1 VGEEVEVHSRT
12 IGEYAMNKQ
21 LLYGVASA
29 VVMYSFVGGAGLAYA
44 DVNLWIDDSSGN
56 IGLVDVT
63 TGKVSFVHNTGW
75 IMTDIGFIGSQMY
88 GVTFPNLFSINKT
101 TGASTLIGSTFSDP
115 GMNAL
120 VGAGTGLLGA
130 SNTTTTT
137 NIYSINPT
145 TAALTVRATSPLPS
159 AGDLAFAGGTLFES
173 AVDLNGFDRLVDVT
187 THSIVGQFHTP
198 TTFGF
203 SNVNGLADNGATMY
217 AVAGTEIYS
226 VNLGN
231 GLLTPVLNYSGHALG
246 AANGAA
252 FDPPGTIPEP
262 STWMMMLL
270 GFVGLGF
277 FGYRASRKGVAV
289 A

>member
-1 VGEEVEVHSRT
+1 
-12 IGEYAMNKQ
+12 
-21 LLYGVASA
+21 
-29 VVMYSFVGGAGLAYA
+29 
-44 DVNLWIDDSSGN
+44 
-56 IGLVDVT
+56 
-63 TGKVSFVHNTGW
+63 
-75 IMTDIGFIGSQMY
+75 
-88 GVTFPNLFSINKT
+88 
-101 TGASTLIGSTFSDP
+101 
-115 GMNAL
+115 
-120 VGAGTGLLGA
+120 
-130 SNTTTTT
+130 
-137 NIYSINPT
+137 
-145 TAALTVRATSPLPS
+145 
-159 AGDLAFAGGTLFES
+159 LFES
-173 AVDLNGFDRLVDVT
+173 AVDLNGFDQLVDVT

-262 STWMMMLL
+262 STWMMVLL

-277 FGYRASRKGVAV
+277 FGYRASRKSVAV

>member
-1 VGEEVEVHSRT
+1 
-12 IGEYAMNKQ
+12 
-21 LLYGVASA
+21 
-29 VVMYSFVGGAGLAYA
+29 
-44 DVNLWIDDSSGN
+44 
-56 IGLVDVT
+56 
-63 TGKVSFVHNTGW
+63 
-75 IMTDIGFIGSQMY
+75 MTDIGFIGSQMY

-130 SNTTTTT
+130 SNTTVTT
-137 NIYSINPT
+137 NVYSIDPA
-145 TAALTVRATSPLPS
+145 TAALTVVATSPLPS
-159 AGDLAFAGGTLFES
+159 AGDLAFAGGSLFES

-203 SNVNGLADNGATMY
+203 SDVNGLADNGATMY

-231 GLLTPVLNYSGHALG
+231 GLLTPVLDYSGHGLG

-252 FDPPGTIPEP
+252 FDPPGGAAFVPPGTIPEP

-270 GFVGLGF
+270 GFAGLGF
-277 FGYRASRKGVAV
+277 LGYRASCKSVAV

>member
-1 VGEEVEVHSRT
+1 
-12 IGEYAMNKQ
+12 
-21 LLYGVASA
+21 
-29 VVMYSFVGGAGLAYA
+29 
-44 DVNLWIDDSSGN
+44 
-56 IGLVDVT
+56 LVDVT
-63 TGKVSFVHNTGW
+63 TGKVSLVNNTGE
-75 IMTDIGFIGSQMY
+75 ILNDIGFIGSQMY
-88 GVTFPNLFSINKT
+88 GVTFPNLFFINKT

-130 SNTTTTT
+130 SNTTATT
-137 NIYSINPT
+137 NIYSISPT
-145 TAALTVRATSPLPS
+145 TAALTVVATSPLPS
-159 AGDLAFAGGTLFES
+159 AGDLAFAGSALFES

-187 THSIVGQFHTP
+187 THLVVGQFHTP
-198 TTFGF
+198 TIFGF
-203 SNVNGLADNGATMY
+203 SNVNGLADNGGIMY

-226 VNLGN
+226 VNLSIA
-231 GLLTPVLNYSGHALG
+231 LLTPVFNYAGHGLG

-270 GFVGLGF
+270 GFAGLGF
-277 FGYRASRKGVAV
+277 LGYRASCKSVAV

>member
-1 VGEEVEVHSRT
+1 
-12 IGEYAMNKQ
+12 MNKQ

-29 VVMYSFVGGAGLAYA
+29 VVMYSFVGGASLAYA
-44 DVNLWIDDSSGN
+44 DVSLWVDDTSGN
-56 IGLVDVT
+56 IGLVDIT
-63 TGKVSFVHNTGW
+63 TGKVSLVHNTGW
-75 IMTDIGFIGSQMY
+75 ILNDIGFIGSQMY

-101 TGASTLIGSTFSDP
+101 TGASALIGSTFSDP

-130 SNTTTTT
+130 SDATTTT

-173 AVDLNGFDRLVDVT
+173 AVDLDRFDQLVDVT

-231 GLLTPVLNYSGHALG
+231 GLLTPVLNYSGHGLG

>member
-1 VGEEVEVHSRT
+1 
-12 IGEYAMNKQ
+12 M
-21 LLYGVASA
+21 
-29 VVMYSFVGGAGLAYA
+29 
-44 DVNLWIDDSSGN
+44 
-56 IGLVDVT
+56 
-63 TGKVSFVHNTGW
+63 
-75 IMTDIGFIGSQMY
+75 
-88 GVTFPNLFSINKT
+88 
-101 TGASTLIGSTFSDP
+101 
-115 GMNAL
+115 
-120 VGAGTGLLGA
+120 
-130 SNTTTTT
+130 
-137 NIYSINPT
+137 
-145 TAALTVRATSPLPS
+145 
-159 AGDLAFAGGTLFES
+159 FES

-187 THSIVGQFHTP
+187 THSIVGQFYTP

-231 GLLTPVLNYSGHALG
+231 GLLTPVRNYSGHGLG

-252 FDPPGTIPEP
+252 FLEGPPATAAFDAPGTIPEP

>member
-1 VGEEVEVHSRT
+1 
-12 IGEYAMNKQ
+12 
-21 LLYGVASA
+21 
-29 VVMYSFVGGAGLAYA
+29 
-44 DVNLWIDDSSGN
+44 
-56 IGLVDVT
+56 
-63 TGKVSFVHNTGW
+63 
-75 IMTDIGFIGSQMY
+75 MTDIGFIGSQMY

-120 VGAGTGLLGA
+120 VGAGKGLLGA
-130 SNTTTTT
+130 SNAST
-137 NIYSINPT
+137 NVYSINPT
-145 TAALTVRATSPLPS
+145 TAALTVVASSPLPS

-187 THSIVGQFHTP
+187 TDSIVGQFFTP

-203 SNVNGLADNGATMY
+203 STVNGLADNGATMY

-231 GLLTPVLNYSGHALG
+231 GLLTPVLNYSGHGLG

-252 FDPPGTIPEP
+252 FLGGAANGVASDPPGTIPEP

-277 FGYRASRKGVAV
+277 FGYQKHRRRVMGVAHV
-289 A
+289 TTN